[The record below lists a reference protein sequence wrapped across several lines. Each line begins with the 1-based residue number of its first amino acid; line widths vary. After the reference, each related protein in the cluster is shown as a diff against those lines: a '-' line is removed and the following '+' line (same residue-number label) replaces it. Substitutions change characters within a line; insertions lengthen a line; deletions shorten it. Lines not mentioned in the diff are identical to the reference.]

1 MNTWLFVHPTA
12 PRSISIM
19 PNAVSSIARVFDD
32 TIATG
37 KTASRSNASGAPA
50 PPAATQGVK
59 GLASKFGDAVVT
71 RSKPP
76 SDAVGAAKSHGD
88 ALNPPGPIA
97 RAPSRDRILLQSTA
111 ARPRDGPD
119 TATSM
124 PSESKQASAR
134 LSFEGVSGGL
144 QSAKEAYLQHTNA
157 NSGPATKALLGGRG
171 VSVHTPVLQSSSATP
186 RPARSTEETSST
198 SVPSTGGRR
207 LSVGERVRLE
217 STMARECSSSGRNLQ
232 SALAS
237 TPPTPSLNRAASMT
251 TKSPL
256 QPPPSPSLA
265 NVGGLSALKSAY
277 VQSLA
282 RDEEAAVRGATG
294 RPSLTGLGGLKAGR
308 REAFLKNMDAD
319 NAKRGVGVVASGP
332 EGELP
337 SSDVNALLARVEASD
352 ASLPVLDLCG
362 NAQLSWLSASQRVR
376 VLAQRQAP
384 RIRVQRATAVW
395 PFIAC
400 AQYYARMPARVTG
413 PGTQL

>member
-1 MNTWLFVHPTA
+1 M
-12 PRSISIM
+12 
-19 PNAVSSIARVFDD
+19 
-32 TIATG
+32 
-37 KTASRSNASGAPA
+37 
-50 PPAATQGVK
+50 
-59 GLASKFGDAVVT
+59 
-71 RSKPP
+71 
-76 SDAVGAAKSHGD
+76 
-88 ALNPPGPIA
+88 
-97 RAPSRDRILLQSTA
+97 
-111 ARPRDGPD
+111 
-119 TATSM
+119 
-124 PSESKQASAR
+124 
-134 LSFEGVSGGL
+134 
-144 QSAKEAYLQHTNA
+144 
-157 NSGPATKALLGGRG
+157 
-171 VSVHTPVLQSSSATP
+171 
-186 RPARSTEETSST
+186 
-198 SVPSTGGRR
+198 PSTGGRR

-251 TKSPL
+251 TKTPL

-319 NAKRGVGVVASGP
+319 NAKRGMGVVASGP

>member
-1 MNTWLFVHPTA
+1 
-12 PRSISIM
+12 
-19 PNAVSSIARVFDD
+19 
-32 TIATG
+32 
-37 KTASRSNASGAPA
+37 
-50 PPAATQGVK
+50 
-59 GLASKFGDAVVT
+59 
-71 RSKPP
+71 
-76 SDAVGAAKSHGD
+76 
-88 ALNPPGPIA
+88 
-97 RAPSRDRILLQSTA
+97 
-111 ARPRDGPD
+111 
-119 TATSM
+119 
-124 PSESKQASAR
+124 
-134 LSFEGVSGGL
+134 
-144 QSAKEAYLQHTNA
+144 
-157 NSGPATKALLGGRG
+157 
-171 VSVHTPVLQSSSATP
+171 
-186 RPARSTEETSST
+186 
-198 SVPSTGGRR
+198 
-207 LSVGERVRLE
+207 
-217 STMARECSSSGRNLQ
+217 MARECSSSGRNLQ

-319 NAKRGVGVVASGP
+319 NAKRGMGVVASGP